1 MPSHQIRMPQV
12 KLDALP
18 TPLGIFLS
26 YFSCWKGSTS
36 LIGQTHKINGI
47 KQEPTNILGTPI
59 NVDGL

>member
-1 MPSHQIRMPQV
+1 V

-36 LIGQTHKINGI
+36 LIGQTDKINGI